1 MALGARADEPASKYS
16 GGMRRRIEIARVL
29 LHEPGAAAAR
39 RARPRRRSRGAA
51 PDLGRD
57 RRRCAAAR
65 GTERHR
71 DHAPA
76 RRGGALPPH
85 RHPRRRP
92 AGRARHARRAARPR
106 SPATSCA
113 CAASAPDE
121 IRATG
126 HGAPGR
132 SRAASSTATSC
143 SRRRAATR
151 SCRASPSCSRAGRL
165 ASIATSRPT
174 LADVFAK
181 LTGKGLE
188 AADA

>member
-29 LHEPGAAAAR
+29 LHEPDAAAAR
-39 RARPRRRSRGAA
+39 RARARRRSRGAA
-51 PDLGRD
+51 PHLGRD
-57 RRRCAAAR
+57 RRALRGGAR
-65 GTERHR
+65 HERHR
-71 DHAPA
+71 HHAPA

-85 RHPRRRP
+85 RGARRRP
-92 AGRARHARRAARPR
+92 AGSARARPTSCAPW

-113 CAASAPDE
+113 CAASAPKTPRRRV
-121 IRATG
+121 RAGWAST
-126 HGAPGR
+126 
-132 SRAASSTATSC
+132 AASSTATSC
-143 SRRRAATR
+143 SRRRAATS

-188 AADA
+188 AAAS